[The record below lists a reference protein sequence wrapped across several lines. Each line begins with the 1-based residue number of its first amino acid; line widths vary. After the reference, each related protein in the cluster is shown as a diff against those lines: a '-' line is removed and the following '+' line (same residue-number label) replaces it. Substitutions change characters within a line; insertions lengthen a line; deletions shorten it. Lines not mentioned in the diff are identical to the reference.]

1 MNVYIGDDAKRLF
14 HGMDVPHNSIGV
26 FQSNSGDWVYWFTDG
41 WAYDSGSAETEVEA
55 LRKAKENFR

>member
-14 HGMDVPHNSIGV
+14 HSMVVPQNSIGV
-26 FQSNSGDWVYWFTDG
+26 FQSNSGEWVYWFTDG
-41 WAYDSGSAETEVEA
+41 WAYDSGSEETEVEA